1 MNRTNKSIWNPFF
14 THSKPSDLV
23 ALAWLIFFAAIF
35 VGLLENESTFAFC
48 FGLVVG
54 LSFMQLGF
62 NWGQHQDLWFRFFLK
77 HRTVIFEHGYSS
89 KGQALIF
96 LVALVV
102 AKMFRLVL
110 SLSFLLALLALSD
123 FFFPGHW
130 RSGVWIL
137 ELLVFT
143 SVSAAAAH
151 ALSKRAETW
160 GEEKLFELRDYS
172 YVFDAGQ
179 EKTTSENQ

>member
-1 MNRTNKSIWNPFF
+1 MNRTKSIWNPFF

-23 ALAWLIFFAAIF
+23 TIAWLIFFGAIF
-35 VGLLENESTFAFC
+35 VGLLENESTLAFC

-62 NWGQHQDLWFRFFLK
+62 NWGQHQDRWFRFFFK
-77 HRTVIFEHGYSS
+77 HRSIIFEHGYSS
-89 KGQALIF
+89 KGQALMF
-96 LVALVV
+96 LVALAVS
-102 AKMFRLVL
+102 KMLRVVL
-110 SLSFLLALLALSD
+110 SLSFLFALLALSD

-143 SVSAAAAH
+143 FITAAAAH
-151 ALSKRAETW
+151 ALSKRAEAW
-160 GEEKLFELRDYS
+160 GEAKLFKLRDYS
-172 YVFDAGQ
+172 YVFDADQ
-179 EKTTSENQ
+179 EKITSEKQ